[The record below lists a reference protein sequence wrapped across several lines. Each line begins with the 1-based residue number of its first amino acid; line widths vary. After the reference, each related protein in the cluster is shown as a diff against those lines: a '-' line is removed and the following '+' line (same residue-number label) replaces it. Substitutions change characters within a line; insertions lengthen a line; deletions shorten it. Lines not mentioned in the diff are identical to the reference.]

1 LRLHYLDWGGA
12 GRQPMLLLHGLQDCA
27 RCWDFFAAAMRHRY
41 HVLALDHRGHGDS
54 PWPSPPAYR
63 LEEYV
68 GELAEVI
75 EALDLRDLLLIGH
88 SAGGKNAFVYAA
100 DRPQR
105 LSRLVIVD
113 MDPDAHNP
121 GSAQML
127 ARYRGESDQYP
138 SLEAVVERL
147 RSREPHAP
155 EEALRHHAR
164 HLTKPLPQGGL
175 AWKRDR
181 KVVALYHRPD
191 AWEHLPRIS
200 VPTLLVRGA
209 ESTLLTAPVAE
220 RMRRAIPRCTLVEL
234 AGGGHWCYDEQPDAF
249 QRAVAAFLA

>member
-1 LRLHYLDWGGA
+1 
-12 GRQPMLLLHGLQDCA
+12 
-27 RCWDFFAAAMRHRY
+27 MRHRY

-54 PWPSPPAYR
+54 PRPSPPAYR
-63 LEEYV
+63 LEDYV
-68 GELAEVI
+68 GELGEVI
-75 EALDLRDLLLIGH
+75 KVLDLRELVLIGH

-100 DRPQR
+100 DHPQR

-113 MDPDAHNP
+113 MDPDQHNP
-121 GSAQML
+121 GSVQML
-127 ARYRGESDQYP
+127 ARYRGESDEYP
-138 SLEAVVERL
+138 DLAAVAERL
-147 RSREPHAP
+147 RSREPNAS
-155 EEALRHHAR
+155 EEVLRHHALHMTR
-164 HLTKPLPQGGL
+164 RLPDGRL

-181 KVVALYHRPD
+181 NVVTLYHRPD
-191 AWEHLPRIS
+191 AWAYLPRIT

-234 AGGGHWCYDEQPDAF
+234 PGGGHWCYDEQPEAF